1 MKSWN
6 MPEIPSATQ
15 TGLAYDR
22 LRGEIL
28 HGALMPGER
37 LRASGLQ
44 DRFQLGLTP
53 IREALMRLANEGLV
67 EAETHRGARV
77 SEASAAGFADLMAT
91 RRTIERVCLVQA
103 MRQGDAAWEAEII
116 TAQHLLARAALPET
130 TRDRDTAAAWEALHR
145 RFHAA
150 LVAACG
156 SDWLL
161 RFWNQMVDHSARYR
175 KIRLLHHRDAV
186 AEVRDLVGEHRALA
200 DAVLARDFDR
210 APDLMDAHL
219 LATERSVARFLTDD
233 MIDAKARPA
242 RRRAEGEP

>member
-1 MKSWN
+1 MKSLN
-6 MPEIPSATQ
+6 MSEIHPATQ

-22 LRGEIL
+22 LRAEIL

-37 LRASGLQ
+37 LRAADLQ

-53 IREALMRLANEGLV
+53 LREALMRLANEGLV

-77 SEASAAGFADLMAT
+77 SDASASGFADLMAT
-91 RRTIERVCLVQA
+91 RRAIERLCLVQA
-103 MRQGDAAWEAEII
+103 MRAGDAAWEAEII

-130 TRDRDTAAAWEALHR
+130 TQDRDTAAAWEVLHR

-161 RFWNQMVDHSARYR
+161 RFWNQLADHSARYR

-186 AEVRDLVGEHRALA
+186 AEVRDLGGEHRALA
-200 DAVLARDFDR
+200 DAVLARDPER
-210 APDLMDAHL
+210 GPALMDAHL

-233 MIDAKARPA
+233 TLQAKARPGS
-242 RRRAEGEP
+242 RHAEGDL

>member
-6 MPEIPSATQ
+6 MVEIPTATQ

-77 SEASAAGFADLMAT
+77 SDASAARFADLMAT
-91 RRTIERVCLVQA
+91 RRTIERTCLLQA
-103 MRQGDAAWEAEII
+103 MHCGDAVWEAEII
-116 TAQHLLARAALPET
+116 VSQHMLARAALPET
-130 TRDRDTAAAWEALHR
+130 SQDRDTAVAWEGLHR

-150 LVAACG
+150 LVGACG
-156 SDWLL
+156 SVWLL
-161 RFWNQMVDHSARYR
+161 RFWNQLVDHSARYR

-200 DAVLARDFDR
+200 DAVLARDLTG
-210 APDLMDAHL
+210 APALMDAHL

-233 MIDAKARPA
+233 MMAAPKGSLD
-242 RRRAEGEP
+242 GD